1 MNAIEFQTTIR
12 EDGSIV
18 VPQEYTNNIGTSVR
32 VILLSSERLKTN
44 NTTKPKFSAV
54 SIKTNGFEFN
64 REYANER

>member
-18 VPQEYTNNIGTSVR
+18 VPHEYTDNIGASVR
-32 VILLSSERLKTN
+32 VILLSNEILKTN
-44 NTTKPKFSAV
+44 KPRFSAV
-54 SIKTNGFEFN
+54 SIKTSGFKFD